1 MKRLAVTVIAA
12 LAGSAVGNTFR
23 TSFLV
28 PNTGGTEGRE
38 SELIVT
44 GSVVGT
50 AAATLAG
57 LWSRRWGWG
66 IAFVV
71 AAAVTATTGAEL
83 DQRVAGL
90 IGKRDAAVSG

>member
-1 MKRLAVTVIAA
+1 MKRLAVIVIAA
-12 LAGSAVGNTFR
+12 LAGSTVGNTIR

-28 PNTGGTEGRE
+28 PDTGGTEGRE

-50 AAATLAG
+50 AVAALAG
-57 LWSRRWGWG
+57 LLSRRWGWA
-66 IAFVV
+66 IAFVA

-90 IGKRDAAVSG
+90 VGARDPIVSG